1 MKCFVW
7 YWKMVSLSVRSLF
20 YHSTGE
26 NPLYGEKHRSIV
38 QLATQYLFPMSWK
51 ITFKQSLFLM
61 WDCLCLFDTP
71 MKFLCSFLCLL
82 FCLFFSCVTV
92 ARSNEN
98 HSIMQAD
105 NWMICWVRAKCM
117 IRLPG
122 KAKISG
128 DEWDLWPQQK
138 NKARLIVSLT

>member
-82 FCLFFSCVTV
+82 FCFVFSCVTV
-92 ARSNEN
+92 ARPNEN

-122 KAKISG
+122 NAKISG

>member
-1 MKCFVW
+1 MFVLYFIIQQVKTLYMEKSIVRLFNWLLSICSPCLGKQHLSNLCFSCEIVYVCLIRQW
-7 YWKMVSLSVRSLF
+7 NFYFLF
-20 YHSTGE
+20 YVCCF
-26 NPLYGEKHRSIV
+26 I
-38 QLATQYLFPMSWK
+38 
-51 ITFKQSLFLM
+51 
-61 WDCLCLFDTP
+61 
-71 MKFLCSFLCLL
+71 
-82 FCLFFSCVTV
+82 LFFSCVTV

-122 KAKISG
+122 NAKISG
-128 DEWDLWPQQK
+128 DECDLWPQQK

>member
-1 MKCFVW
+1 
-7 YWKMVSLSVRSLF
+7 MVSLSVRSLF

-122 KAKISG
+122 NAKISG
-128 DEWDLWPQQK
+128 DK
-138 NKARLIVSLT
+138 